1 MDTDYILNTNL
12 LEDNPELLNLLRD
25 ILKSNKSNEELI

>member
-12 LEDNPELLNLLRD
+12 LEDNPVLLNLLRD